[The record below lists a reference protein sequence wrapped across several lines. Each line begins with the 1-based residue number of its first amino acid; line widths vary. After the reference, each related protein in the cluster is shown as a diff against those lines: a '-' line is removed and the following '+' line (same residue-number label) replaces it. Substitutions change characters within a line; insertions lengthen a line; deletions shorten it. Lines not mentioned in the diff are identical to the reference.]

1 MELQLLY
8 CAAAA
13 ICQIRGNVK
22 KHQRKKKRQEA
33 FKAPTDSRPD
43 PAEGGRHLLKQFL
56 NTGCTSLSEKC
67 TFLIRRS
74 EPRLF

>member
-22 KHQRKKKRQEA
+22 KHEMKKKRQQA

-43 PAEGGRHLLKQFL
+43 PTEGGRHLLK
-56 NTGCTSLSEKC
+56 
-67 TFLIRRS
+67 
-74 EPRLF
+74 